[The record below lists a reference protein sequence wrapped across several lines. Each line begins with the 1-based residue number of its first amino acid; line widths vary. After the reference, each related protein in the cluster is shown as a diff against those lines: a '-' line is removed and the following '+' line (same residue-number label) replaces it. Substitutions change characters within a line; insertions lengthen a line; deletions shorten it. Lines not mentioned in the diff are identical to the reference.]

1 MIFRVTSVSEQI
13 IIIIITIIIVTE
25 VPGSHVKARSERS
38 GGVVVGS
45 ISDSASYMEFVDS
58 LLFSERFSLGYSGF
72 PLFSKT
78 CI

>member
-45 ISDSASYMEFVDS
+45 ISDSASYMA
-58 LLFSERFSLGYSGF
+58 
-72 PLFSKT
+72 
-78 CI
+78 